1 MSSRAEKKRITKAV
15 IVAAGESRRM
25 RPLTDTVP
33 KTFITVGGRHL
44 IDYSLQALK
53 QCGIERIAFVVGY
66 LKDEFPARIGNGYA
80 YIFNPFYATT
90 NNMASLWFAKD
101 FVGRSDFVYMHGDLL
116 YHPDI
121 LSMTIASQADIALAV
136 EEKICDEE
144 MMKVRVDG
152 LNLLESS
159 KEVPMD
165 QSVGEWT
172 GIAKFTNKG
181 WRKYLLETEQLLL
194 EGQFNV
200 FDTEAMNRLVQKE
213 RIIQIVPFR
222 NLPFVEID
230 FPRDLKR
237 ACDEIVPRL
246 NSS

>member
-1 MSSRAEKKRITKAV
+1 
-15 IVAAGESRRM
+15 
-25 RPLTDTVP
+25 
-33 KTFITVGGRHL
+33 
-44 IDYSLQALK
+44 
-53 QCGIERIAFVVGY
+53 
-66 LKDEFPARIGNGYA
+66 
-80 YIFNPFYATT
+80 
-90 NNMASLWFAKD
+90 
-101 FVGRSDFVYMHGDLL
+101 
-116 YHPDI
+116 
-121 LSMTIASQADIALAV
+121 
-136 EEKICDEE
+136 
-144 MMKVRVDG
+144 
-152 LNLLESS
+152 
-159 KEVPMD
+159 MD

-222 NLPFVEID
+222 DLPFVEID
-230 FPRDLKR
+230 FSRDLKR